1 MMTGVR
7 ALEPGVDDRGAA
19 GGADLNIAADQ
30 GAGHR
35 LAAGELD
42 DFEILDSI
50 FLEVASFPGRP
61 ERRLRGAEDG
71 AGAQWFLS
79 GEQFRRE
86 EQQR

>member
-7 ALEPGVDDRGAA
+7 ALEPGVDHRRAA
-19 GGADLNIAADQ
+19 GGADLNVAADQ

-42 DFEILDSI
+42 DFEILDAI
-50 FLEVASFPGRP
+50 LLEVASFSCRP

-71 AGAQWFLS
+71 AGAQRFLG